1 MGLIG
6 KLQNLAQTIGADIKD
21 IYTSLYALLG
31 RIEFLET
38 RLETGLHTKDGS
50 ITNPK
55 MFSTIVQA
63 SDGLWSVDYSSAGFN
78 SILSVHAT
86 AEDVGTAVGDRRIA
100 CISKDSIT
108 PTGCSGRFMSADSAG
123 LLAAMTLV
131 SGGSGRVHILVIG
144 S

>member
-1 MGLIG
+1 MSLTER
-6 KLQNLAQTIGADIKD
+6 LQQLAQTIGTDIKS
-21 IYTSLYALLG
+21 IFTALYALLG
-31 RIEFLET
+31 RIELLES
-38 RLETGLHTKDGS
+38 RLETSLRTPSGPVLH
-50 ITNPK
+50 PK
-55 MFSTIVQA
+55 MFTTVVTA
-63 SDGLWSVDYSSAGFN
+63 SDGQWTVDYSSAGFN

-86 AEDVGTAVGDRRIA
+86 AEDVGTAAGDRRIA

-131 SGGSGRVHILVIG
+131 SGDSGRVHILVIG